1 MPQKVRQL
9 EAALGRAG
17 FSTRSGKGSH
27 TVWRHPAIP
36 NLTVT
41 ISGNNRD
48 DAGRYQIR
56 DVENALK
63 RLRSIYHESTSLFT

>member
-1 MPQKVRQL
+1 VPQKVRQL
-9 EAALGRAG
+9 KAALAKAG

-36 NLTVT
+36 DVSVT
-41 ISGNNRD
+41 ISGNNGD
-48 DAGRYQIR
+48 DAERYQIR

-63 RLRSIYHESTSLFT
+63 RLRRV